1 MDISARFA
9 DSDEVEALKGREY
22 KQYPNEIGSTLL
34 APVSVNAAETVT
46 LGLSRFFKTI
56 TIQGLRMN

>member
-9 DSDEVEALKGREY
+9 DQSEVEQLKAKAYR
-22 KQYPNEIGSTLL
+22 QYPNEVGSTLL
-34 APVSVNAAETVT
+34 APVEVSASETVT

-56 TIQGLRMN
+56 TIQGLRMR